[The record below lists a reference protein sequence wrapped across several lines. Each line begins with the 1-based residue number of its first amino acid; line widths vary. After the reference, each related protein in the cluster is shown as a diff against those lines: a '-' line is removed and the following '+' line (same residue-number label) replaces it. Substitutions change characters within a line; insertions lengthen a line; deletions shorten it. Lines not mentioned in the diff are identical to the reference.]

1 MKKNVNPS
9 MVSADLPGLA
19 EAFDK
24 ISKIGPPGYA
34 NWVSISKDGAAA
46 ARAQDLAAAK
56 RACASCHEQYKAKY
70 KSEIRTRPVGG

>member
-9 MVSADLPGLA
+9 MVAGDLPGLA

-24 ISKIGPPGYA
+24 ITKIAPPGYP

-46 ARAQDLAAAK
+46 ARAQDLPAAK
-56 RACASCHEQYKAKY
+56 RACASCHEQYKARY
-70 KSEIRTRPVGG
+70 KTEMRTRPVG